1 MLEII
6 LLASGSFL
14 AAMFCVWVYRMVR
27 SWHGSMYRSVKL
39 KGQQNSGSMNI
50 SRESGNV
57 QLRFADAGQ
66 GRSGNSDSR
75 KPWGW

>member
-14 AAMFCVWVYRMVR
+14 TAMFCVWAYRMIR
-27 SWHGSMYRSVKL
+27 SWRDSMYRSVKL
-39 KGQQNSGSMNI
+39 KGQE
-50 SRESGNV
+50 ESAARKRDNA
-57 QLRFADAGQ
+57 QLHFADAGQ
-66 GRSGNSDSR
+66 VRISSGDSR

>member
-14 AAMFCVWVYRMVR
+14 LAMFCVWAYRIGR

-39 KGQQNSGSMNI
+39 KGQESSLNVG
-50 SRESGNV
+50 RERGNV
-57 QLRFADAGQ
+57 QLRFAD
-66 GRSGNSDSR
+66 STSNSLSNDSR